1 MDNTLLYAVMITASL
16 LMAVLPFAVFL
27 GLGSLVDAA
36 SGDIRMLSVY
46 FMVALI
52 TTYGVAFGTFALIQ
66 RQNCNGIKNL
76 KQVAS
81 NAGLATGIQAVALT
95 LCYFIPGMRGLITNL
110 FPLDLDSR
118 MQDSLGYGYY
128 SFWASLFGTAIGGT
142 LSGICTV

>member
-46 FMVALI
+46 FMAALVF
-52 TTYGVAFGTFALIQ
+52 TYGVAFGAFALIQ

-81 NAGLATGIQAVALT
+81 NAGLATGIQAVALV
-95 LCYFIPGMRGLITNL
+95 LSYFLPGMRGLITNL
-110 FPLDLDSR
+110 FPLDLDPKI
-118 MQDSLGYGYY
+118 QDSLGYGYY
-128 SFWASLFGTAIGGT
+128 SFWATLFGTAIGGT
-142 LSGICTV
+142 LSGICTL